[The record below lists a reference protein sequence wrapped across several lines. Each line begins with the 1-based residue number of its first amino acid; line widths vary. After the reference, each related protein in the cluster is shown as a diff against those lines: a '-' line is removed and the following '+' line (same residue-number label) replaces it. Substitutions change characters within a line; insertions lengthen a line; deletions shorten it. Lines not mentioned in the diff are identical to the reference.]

1 MNLGILIFTLARLIT
16 PSSALSLFFMTVVM
30 PCIIGMTP
38 KTGKTDVADMFVSSL
53 FNTIMPLLIG
63 YIIVADN
70 VANSKNLN
78 DGEYLSL
85 LFTRPITRSSYVL
98 SKWVAGTIGV
108 ALCVFVAYTFLL
120 IGYLISG
127 RPAAPDPV
135 ECANILLNC
144 FSAVALVVLVS
155 TVPLRLGV
163 FLLVVVFYVSG
174 LGPLFTTVS
183 MKATTN
189 GQVGVAAFASAL
201 GSVLLFLQSLTHQ
214 SIDLNEIMN
223 SVSFSWKTVIVY
235 FSNLTVYLSL
245 AILIMNK
252 REFYYA
258 SE

>member
-16 PSSALSLFFMTVVM
+16 PSSGLSLFFMTVVM
-30 PCIIGMTP
+30 PCFIGMTP
-38 KTGKTDVADMFVSSL
+38 KTGRTDIADLFVSSL
-53 FNTIMPLLIG
+53 FNSIMPLLIG

-98 SKWVAGTIGV
+98 TKWVAGTIGV
-108 ALCVFVAYTFLL
+108 AICVFVAYSFFLL
-120 IGYLISG
+120 GCLFSG
-127 RPAAPDPV
+127 RPASLDPI

-144 FSAVALVVLVS
+144 LSAVALVVLVS

-163 FLLVVVFYVSG
+163 FLLVVIFYVSG

-183 MKATTN
+183 MKATSN
-189 GQVGVAAFASAL
+189 GQIGVATFTSGV
-201 GSVLLFLQSLTHQ
+201 GSILLFLQSLTHQ
-214 SIDLNEIMN
+214 SIDLNELMN
-223 SVSFSWKTVIVY
+223 SVSFSWKTIIVY
-235 FSNLTVYLSL
+235 LSNLTVYLSL